1 MLFIAKRIYRGGEL
15 GKVST
20 SAVRI
25 ATIGVAVGIMIMVI
39 SLCVTSGF
47 QSEIKSKVASL
58 IGQVQIVNNQSLYR
72 TQTHPIQITDSLRD
86 RLLSIPEVE
95 RVQRFALCRG
105 MLKTDNA
112 FRGVLL
118 RGVDADFDTTFIST
132 HLIEGCMPSFGATS
146 APSDSIVLPARLARV
161 LELCAGDRV
170 YAYFFDENLRARRF
184 YVSGIYETNMADF
197 DSHMCYVDSRVAQK
211 LSQWQSDQFQGAEI
225 VLKKASD
232 MHRIT
237 DTISS
242 LFQPRFDAY
251 GQFYAVCTV
260 EDMFPQIFS
269 WLTLLDTNVMAILIL
284 MICVACVTVV
294 SGLLVIILERTRFI
308 GVMKAMGA
316 TNGQLRHLFLY
327 LSAMI
332 VLRGLFWGNS
342 IAFLLLFVQKFTGV
356 LSLDPTVYYISQV
369 PVSFPWLQLLTI
381 NVLTLLVSV
390 LVLIVPTYVISRIHP
405 ARSIRFE

>member
-25 ATIGVAVGIMIMVI
+25 ATIGVAVGIMIMII

-47 QSEIKSKVASL
+47 QYEVKSKVASL
-58 IGQVQIVNNQSLYR
+58 IGHVQIVNNQSLYR
-72 TQTHPIQITDSLRD
+72 TQTSPIQITDSLRD
-86 RLLSIPEVE
+86 EILALPEVE
-95 RVQRFALCRG
+95 RVQRYALCRG

-118 RGVDADFDTTFIST
+118 RGVAADFDTTYISS
-132 HLIEGCMPSFGATS
+132 HLIEGSMPSFGQS
-146 APSDSIVLPARLARV
+146 DAPSDSVVLPARLARV
-161 LELCAGDRV
+161 LELSAGDRV
-170 YAYFFDENLRARRF
+170 YAYFFDDNLRARRF
-184 YVSGIYETNMADF
+184 YVSGVYETNMADF
-197 DSHMCYVDSRVAQK
+197 DSHMCYVDARVAQK
-211 LSQWQSDQFQGAEI
+211 LSRWQSDQYQGAEI
-225 VLKKASD
+225 TLKDPSE

-237 DTISS
+237 DEISS
-242 LFQPRFDAY
+242 LFQYRHDPY
-251 GQFYAVCTV
+251 GQYYAVCTV
-260 EDMFPQIFS
+260 EEMFPQIFS
-269 WLTLLDTNVMAILIL
+269 WLTLLDTNVVAILIL

-316 TNGQLRHLFLY
+316 TNVQLRQLFLY

-332 VLRGLFWGNS
+332 VLRGLFWGNL
-342 IAFLLLFVQKFTGV
+342 IAFVLLFVQKFTGV
-356 LSLDPTVYYISQV
+356 LSLDPAVYYIAQV
-369 PVSFPWLQLLTI
+369 PVSFPWIQLLTI
-381 NVLTLLVSV
+381 NIFTLIISV

>member
-58 IGQVQIVNNQSLYR
+58 IGHVQIVNNQSLYR

-118 RGVDADFDTTFIST
+118 RGVDADFDTTFISI

-225 VLKKASD
+225 VLKNPSD

-260 EDMFPQIFS
+260 EDI
-269 WLTLLDTNVMAILIL
+269 LTAQAAVRDI
-284 MICVACVTVV
+284 
-294 SGLLVIILERTRFI
+294 
-308 GVMKAMGA
+308 
-316 TNGQLRHLFLY
+316 H
-327 LSAMI
+327 LSASVRNYI
-332 VLRGLFWGNS
+332 VRLAKTTRES
-342 IAFLLLFVQKFTGV
+342 
-356 LSLDPTVYYISQV
+356 DR
-369 PVSFPWLQLLTI
+369 LQLGISPRASLALAHASQAWAAMHGRDFVLPDDVKEMVIPVLAHRVIPKMQTSHRSMQTAETI
-381 NVLTLLVSV
+381 LAEITAA
-390 LVLIVPTYVISRIHP
+390 VPAPI
-405 ARSIRFE
+405 E